1 MSLDNILKYKVLWIE
16 LCPSHPLQKYPYVE
30 ALTANVTISED
41 RTFKV
46 SLRLNEN
53 IRVGS

>member
-1 MSLDNILKYKVLWIE
+1 MKYKVLWIE

-53 IRVGS
+53 IRVGP